1 MQSIIDQSTSVVN
14 ATIAR
19 KAALDVHYHSGD
31 LARIC
36 DERIA
41 EFRDLCACISR
52 ADGLM
57 THHRPMSLDP
67 VDLLAQNAQSALA
80 IVKQVPDPVTLNHML
95 GDLSVGMRSDATIT
109 LSGVIITINALRG
122 RLAEMAENFHEKQR
136 DDKATGAALEAQV
149 AVSMIGFWSQPRAT
163 AVLTADAVRGAMRPV
178 IGWLKYESGKEAAEA
193 IYQKETDSMSRIVL
207 SSLEVRRVAEWKTTP
222 MLTTMVHTVNASV
235 DIVVHSTMPF
245 SAGILELLRDTSGA
259 ALPHYMDGFLRAEH
273 FACNYPGPAVRKW
286 MRLYRDPDD
295 RELALH
301 MHHMSGDIMYTTPSR
316 TSARESAFVSRD
328 NCAHQEA
335 LLRRGYEVAVLR
347 YLKEETARRV
357 KEAPKRVADENAVP
371 RKKVTFSEAP

>member
-1 MQSIIDQSTSVVN
+1 MQSIIDQSIGVVN
-14 ATIAR
+14 ATVAH
-19 KAALDVHYHSGD
+19 KAALDEQYRSGD

-67 VDLLAQNAQSALA
+67 VVVLAQNVQAAVA
-80 IVKQVPDPVTLNHML
+80 IITCVPDSVTLDHKL
-95 GDLSVGMRSDATIT
+95 GELSLAMRSDVTTT
-109 LSGVIITINALRG
+109 LTDTLATINALHG
-122 RLAEMAENFHEKQR
+122 RLAEMTEKFREQQR
-136 DDKATGAALEAQV
+136 ADKAAGAALEAQV
-149 AVSMIGFWSQPRAT
+149 AASMIGFWTKSRAT
-163 AVLTADAVRGAMRPV
+163 GVLSGDAVRGAMRPD

-193 IYQKETDSMSRIVL
+193 IYQKETMRMSRVVL
-207 SSLEVRRVAEWKTTP
+207 SSLEVRRVAEWKTAP
-222 MLTTMVHTVNASV
+222 LLATMVHTVNSAQ
-235 DIVVHSTMPF
+235 DIVVQSTMPF
-245 SAGILELLRDTSGA
+245 SAGILELLREANGVT
-259 ALPHYMDGFLRAEH
+259 LPHYMDGFLRAEH
-273 FACNYPGPAVRKW
+273 FACHYPGPAVRKW

-295 RELALH
+295 RELVVH
-301 MHHMSGDIMYTTPSR
+301 MHHMSGDIMHTTPTR

-347 YLKEETARRV
+347 YLKEETSRRIR
-357 KEAPKRVADENAVP
+357 EAPKRVADENAVP
-371 RKKVTFSEAP
+371 RKKVTFFETP